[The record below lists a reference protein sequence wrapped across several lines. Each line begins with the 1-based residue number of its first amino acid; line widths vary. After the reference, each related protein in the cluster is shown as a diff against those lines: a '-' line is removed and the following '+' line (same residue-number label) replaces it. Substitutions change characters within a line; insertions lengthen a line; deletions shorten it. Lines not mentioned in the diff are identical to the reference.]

1 MKREGSRFTVT
12 EVNKVIENWEK
23 IAIKKGG
30 KIELKRSVFS
40 DRGILEQ
47 VTNYKRKDVVYNC
60 LLFFDIYIPHKRNRI
75 KIASSEV
82 KTPMLSY
89 KLDSPKQF
97 NFSIRYED
105 FIDKVSKYLGQNEVQ
120 VNNREFDSKFFIE
133 TNEPK
138 LLKEF
143 LDMKI
148 RGWLEKTKIVYFD
161 YNSPKSKN
169 ALAIYCLFNEM
180 DEDEIERNI
189 NMFKYCITRLMD
201 ITMR

>member
-23 IAIKKGG
+23 IAIKNGG